1 MSDETRL
8 WRKDGFA
15 VDEWRLLQDDE
26 AIAADD
32 KVILPAARLG
42 EVVAEARLT
51 PMGALLSAGEPVDL
65 LVPHLAGLE
74 LVALDFPAFTDG
86 RSFSKAEILR
96 SRHGFSGEIR
106 AVGDVLIDQIPL
118 MLRCGFDS
126 FLVRNKPTIAALE
139 RGALPGVD
147 LFYQP
152 GQGAEA
158 AVAGRSWARRPAIR
172 EASSR

>member
-8 WRKDGFA
+8 WRKGGFA
-15 VDEWRLLQDDE
+15 VDEWRMLQADE
-26 AIAADD
+26 PVMAQD
-32 KVILPAARLG
+32 KIILPAARLD
-42 EVVAEARLT
+42 EMVAEARLM
-51 PMGALLSAGEPVDL
+51 PMGALLSAGEPIDL
-65 LVPHLAGLE
+65 LLPHLAGLE
-74 LVALDFPAFTDG
+74 LVALDFPSFTDG

-96 SRHGFSGEIR
+96 SRHGFAGEIR

-139 RGALPGVD
+139 RGPLPGVD

-152 GQGAEA
+152 GQGAETA
-158 AVAGRSWARRPAIR
+158 AGGRSWARRPAIR
-172 EASSR
+172 EASTL